1 MKMPYEKLLSE
12 GFIRK
17 FQAEPEQIRHQLDV
31 AARDLKTAVSNLES
45 ESYDWSYAIAY
56 NAMLQAA
63 RALMFSRGHRPRSGE
78 GQHKTVIRFAEETI
92 GLKFEDEILF
102 FDKMRSKRNRLVYEI
117 SGIVSESEGKQAIG
131 IAEKFVGII
140 KEELETNS

>member
-1 MKMPYEKLLSE
+1 MPYEKLLSE

-31 AARDLKTAVSNLES
+31 AA
-45 ESYDWSYAIAY
+45 
-56 NAMLQAA
+56 
-63 RALMFSRGHRPRSGE
+63 RPRSGE